1 LPCTIQ
7 FCTVQ
12 FSFALLHSLQ
22 VEISLGGVGIDA
34 VDSDVGDDNDDENG
48 ERVRI
53 SVGLKGKT
61 SLVSIFI
68 KSSLSPRL
76 HISTSCVKC
85 MWEIYLY
92 HTPRTPNKIQI
103 KSYKYNAIG

>member
-1 LPCTIQ
+1 MPCTIQ

-12 FSFALLHSLQ
+12 FSFALLYSLQ
-22 VEISLGGVGIDA
+22 VKISLGGVGIDV
-34 VDSDVGDDNDDENG
+34 VDSDDGDVGDDNDDDNG

-61 SLVSIFI
+61 SLISIFI

-76 HISTSCVKC
+76 YVSTSLLLVSNACGKYTYIRYQ
-85 MWEIYLY
+85 E
-92 HTPRTPNKIQI
+92 HPI
-103 KSYKYNAIG
+103 KFK